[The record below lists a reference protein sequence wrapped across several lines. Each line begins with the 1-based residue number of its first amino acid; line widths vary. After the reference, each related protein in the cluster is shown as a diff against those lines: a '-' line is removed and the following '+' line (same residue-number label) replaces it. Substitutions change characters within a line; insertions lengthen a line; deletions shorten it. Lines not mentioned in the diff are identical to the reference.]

1 MGHPDALNGRDK
13 QRMVVT
19 TNRVSHNA
27 GSGYGTNNSQCTVAQ
42 YMAAGS
48 QQPTTAIPPAVLKH
62 LKARPFFNGSTD
74 MENSGQG
81 PSAWKSTSSSAYE
94 NPEAKREGASP
105 SATVLFSPPET
116 SRFRGCRTIAPA
128 VAKGR
133 PSSGRM
139 RAADPVLAEDDGK
152 GPKVWSTTAA
162 TAYIRPQTAGAKRS
176 YYGRSSYQNGVRQSW
191 RPDQSED
198 KSARQENLTDA
209 NRSSNW
215 TTTNSDF
222 DNRLHQSLKATTR
235 GAKATVIY
243 DHVNGVPNYR
253 LDTASNFRSPD
264 CDRRSW

>member
-1 MGHPDALNGRDK
+1 MGTKNTPSTLNGRDK

-128 VAKGR
+128 
-133 PSSGRM
+133 
-139 RAADPVLAEDDGK
+139 
-152 GPKVWSTTAA
+152 

-209 NRSSNW
+209 SRSSNW

-264 CDRRSW
+264 CDRPW

>member
-1 MGHPDALNGRDK
+1 
-13 QRMVVT
+13 MVVT

-94 NPEAKREGASP
+94 NPEAKVTELRFLNANNLCVQREGASP

-152 GPKVWSTTAA
+152 VTSPV
-162 TAYIRPQTAGAKRS
+162 
-176 YYGRSSYQNGVRQSW
+176 SSGIS
-191 RPDQSED
+191 
-198 KSARQENLTDA
+198 
-209 NRSSNW
+209 
-215 TTTNSDF
+215 
-222 DNRLHQSLKATTR
+222 
-235 GAKATVIY
+235 
-243 DHVNGVPNYR
+243 
-253 LDTASNFRSPD
+253 
-264 CDRRSW
+264 